1 MLVGVAPLPPSL
13 IPTLWK
19 IGILHHKQA
28 KLPKDMQHSVHYYF
42 MLSLF
47 YADVTNIATKYVPE
61 DVELGWYEWWNK
73 QGLFCAEPKEEK
85 ANDQIFSMI
94 LPPPNVTG
102 HLHLGH
108 ALTATIQ
115 DGLIRW

>member
-1 MLVGVAPLPPSL
+1 MHSQAEGPSPY
-13 IPTLWK
+13 I
-19 IGILHHKQA
+19 
-28 KLPKDMQHSVHYYF
+28 HYYF

-73 QGLFCAEPKEEK
+73 QGLFSAEPKEEK

>member
-1 MLVGVAPLPPSL
+1 
-13 IPTLWK
+13 
-19 IGILHHKQA
+19 
-28 KLPKDMQHSVHYYF
+28 MQHSVHYYF